1 MDFPNL
7 PAAGTLEEEQ
17 LKVKLTEMEN
27 RLIEVRKEVTQL
39 KNYKEELENSI
50 SVANNVVTIW
60 KNNQSIINLAVGATA
75 LISPVIMYRSC
86 LNIFTKHYIPEL
98 PKRGS
103 VNNIS
108 DHRAQIHRLQLLR
121 KFNMFAIPL
130 ICTYYLGINRYHKA
144 FNVLGSGLNIGPG
157 TSSTTSSFGVLLFI
171 KKLPNWLKIIALPI
185 LIWFGVWL
193 IPLVIKL
200 LSPALYSYLS
210 ELIAMGPYWLTYPLL
225 IWQIVYIIFLFVEL
239 YIIVMLTQDSH
250 SIKMPNYSPKF
261 VIKWFNRLKSRSR
274 LRTGSWILRS
284 YVKIILFFIIIL
296 TIYVC
301 LGIYFNVI

>member
-103 VNNIS
+103 VSNIS
-108 DHRAQIHRLQLLR
+108 YHRAQIQRLQLLR